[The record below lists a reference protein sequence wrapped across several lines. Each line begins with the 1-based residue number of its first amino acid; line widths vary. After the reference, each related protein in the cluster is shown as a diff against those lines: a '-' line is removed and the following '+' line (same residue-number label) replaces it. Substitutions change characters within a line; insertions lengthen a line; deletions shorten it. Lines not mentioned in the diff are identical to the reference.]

1 MPAPVPDL
9 LAAIE
14 EIARRVGRRRFG
26 AQQTSTARLARGI
39 RETSRLYTS
48 DRDPAGGVGEG
59 RLSPAARLMFF
70 TIADLPK
77 LAFPLAELSRRIP
90 ASPRPLRILDLG
102 AGYGAQTVGL
112 LAMLD
117 RPGAGR
123 PLAIDALDHDGV
135 ALEILADLAG
145 QVREQLGLGLAAELR
160 TATLDL
166 ARTDPPGHGYD
177 LIVAGSLLNEL
188 PGPRQLPLARRLLS
202 ALDPRGLLVVLEPA
216 LRQTARPL
224 HRLRDALIADPGGP
238 RVLAPCT
245 HQGPCPMLDSPTDWC
260 HERRPWDP
268 PPGIRALASAS
279 GLRRHDLRWSYL
291 ALALE
296 PDPRESLPWRV
307 VSDPLVSKG
316 KLELF
321 LCGPGGRLRAVRL
334 NRDRSPGNRPFQQ
347 LRRGHLAWLG
357 QHALEGGRI
366 RIGRETEVRGED
378 PAVF

>member
-1 MPAPVPDL
+1 MRAPDPDL

-14 EIARRVGRRRFG
+14 ESARRVGRRRFG
-26 AQQTSTARLARGI
+26 TPHTSTARLAEGI
-39 RETSRLYTS
+39 REISRLYTS
-48 DRDPAGGVGEG
+48 ERDPAGGVGEG
-59 RLSPAARLMFF
+59 RLSLAARLMFF

-90 ASPRPLRILDLG
+90 ASPGPLRILDLG
-102 AGYGAQTVGL
+102 AGCGAQTVGL

-123 PLAIDALDHDGV
+123 PIRIDALDHDGA

-145 QVREQLGLGLAAELR
+145 EVREQLGIGLAAEIH
-160 TATLDL
+160 TSILDL
-166 ARTDPPGHGYD
+166 ARYGPPGQGYD

-188 PGPRQLPLARRLLS
+188 PGPRQLPLVRHLLG
-202 ALDPRGLLVVLEPA
+202 ALEPRGLLLVLEPA

-224 HRLRDALIADPGGP
+224 HQLRDALTADPDGP

-245 HQGPCPMLDSPTDWC
+245 HQGPCPMLNDPGDWC

-279 GLRRHDLRWSYL
+279 GIRRHDLRWSYL
-291 ALALE
+291 SLAVE
-296 PDPRESLPWRV
+296 PDPGEGPPWRV

-334 NRDRSPGNRPFQQ
+334 NRDRSPGNRPFQR
-347 LRRGHLAWLG
+347 LRRGHLAWLESYEV
-357 QHALEGGRI
+357 EGGRI
-366 RIGRETEVRGED
+366 RIGRATEVRGED
-378 PAVF
+378 PAR